1 MANCRQFDPWA
12 RIKMNVRLL
21 EGANQDVCLHR
32 IIAAEFFGGRTIKRY
47 LNRGDTVGGS
57 VNVSSGAIGHG
68 VFLGERLAQATLSA
82 GAHVETGVE
91 VLVTRDVADRTAS
104 GGCCVS
110 SCSLL

>member
-47 LNRGDTVGGS
+47 LNRGDTGGGS

-82 GAHVETGVE
+82 GAHVETGV
-91 VLVTRDVADRTAS
+91 DVHITVDPNDTAGS
-104 GGCCVS
+104 GGGCDSFC
-110 SCSLL
+110 